1 MSKNNNKENS
11 MNNDFKSVM
20 DSVTNMN
27 SKEFSKTLEEERQK
41 MLSLKKQFPN
51 NPLFSQMDSADFDI
65 SQEEFV
71 DMCKLI
77 LTGNMSE
84 TLTNTFNFM
93 QDNNDS
99 KSDEVHTDV
108 EGDVPS
114 HDNNTKSVEDDNES
128 NDIEG

>member
-1 MSKNNNKENS
+1 

-20 DSVTNMN
+20 NSVTNMN
-27 SKEFSKTLEEERQK
+27 SVEFTKTLEEERKK

-51 NPLFSQMDSADFDI
+51 NPLFSQMDSGDFDI

-84 TLTNTFNFM
+84 TLTNAFNFM
-93 QDNNDS
+93 QENNDS
-99 KSDEVHTDV
+99 NTDDINNDV
-108 EGDVPS
+108 EGDILSS
-114 HDNNTKSVEDDNES
+114 HDNKSQSVEDDNES